1 MNYEPVIRELQGEIE
16 QSTAKLRRVFKY
28 LLKRLTHDRVN
39 VNAGY
44 LAYIT
49 LLSIVPMLTVL
60 LSILSKFPV
69 FANVGEVL
77 QGYIIENFVPASGEA
92 VHTALQEFV
101 ANTGKMSAVG
111 GGFLFIAALMLIST
125 SIKI

>member
-1 MNYEPVIRELQGEIE
+1 
-16 QSTAKLRRVFKY
+16 
-28 LLKRLTHDRVN
+28 
-39 VNAGY
+39 
-44 LAYIT
+44 
-49 LLSIVPMLTVL
+49 MLTVL

-111 GGFLFIAALMLIST
+111 GGFLFIAALMLISNIDKNLTT
-125 SIKI
+125 SGESKTSAVWCSHFRCIGWY